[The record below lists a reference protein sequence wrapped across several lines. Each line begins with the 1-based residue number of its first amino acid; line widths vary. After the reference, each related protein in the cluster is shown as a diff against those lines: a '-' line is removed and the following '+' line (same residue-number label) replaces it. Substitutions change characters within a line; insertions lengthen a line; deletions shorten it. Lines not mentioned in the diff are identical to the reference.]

1 MLLNQTLSLVL
12 LGLLFTWLAILSV
25 LFYNLFRHYQKL
37 TRGVVKKDLKAV
49 LEKILANLGQETK
62 KTAELA
68 KALERLEKEG
78 VYHVQKIGLVRFNP
92 FAETG
97 GDQSFSLAALDQKDS
112 GFIISSLHGRDGTR
126 IYAKLITAGKA
137 KGYQLSDEEKRAI
150 KNAKKIK

>member
-1 MLLNQTLSLVL
+1 MLSNQTLSLVL
-12 LGLLFTWLAILSV
+12 LGLLFTWLAILST

-37 TRGVVKKDLKAV
+37 TRGIVKKDLKTI
-49 LEKILANLGQETK
+49 LEKILADLGQEIK
-62 KTAELA
+62 KTTELT
-68 KALERLEKEG
+68 KSLEKLEKEG
-78 VYHVQKIGLVRFNP
+78 LYHIQKIGLIRFNP

-112 GFIISSLHGRDGTR
+112 GFIISSLHSRDGTR

-150 KNAKKIK
+150 KDAKKIK